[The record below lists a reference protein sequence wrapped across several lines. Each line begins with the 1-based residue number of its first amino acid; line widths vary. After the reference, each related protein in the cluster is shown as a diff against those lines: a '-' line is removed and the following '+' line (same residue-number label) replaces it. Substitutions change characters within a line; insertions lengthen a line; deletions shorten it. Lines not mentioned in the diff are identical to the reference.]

1 MKYQCVS
8 HLEKHSIIL
17 VPLTNVENA
26 FVGGYWGRVDRAPYT
41 NPSCLCM
48 LRFAPQTCLDL
59 LTGSK
64 QTTSYALHAVG
75 EDNDACVVVHL
86 GPVFRDCF
94 RQIML

>member
-1 MKYQCVS
+1 M
-8 HLEKHSIIL
+8 
-17 VPLTNVENA
+17 NVENT

-48 LRFAPQTCLDL
+48 LRSAPQTCLEL
-59 LTGSK
+59 STP
-64 QTTSYALHAVG
+64 YALHAVG